1 MKEKRLISALHEQ
14 LSLWMEASK
23 KKDKWN
29 YYSETVKILIEAE
42 DYLRE
47 K

>member
-1 MKEKRLISALHEQ
+1 MDEKQLIAALHEQ
-14 LSLWMEASK
+14 LAIWMKESK

-29 YYSETVKILIEAE
+29 YYSITAKVLKEAE
-42 DYLRE
+42 AYLG

>member
-1 MKEKRLISALHEQ
+1 MNEKRLISALHEQ
-14 LSLWMEASK
+14 LALWMKASK

-29 YYSETVKILIEAE
+29 YYSETTKVLKDAEA
-42 DYLRE
+42 YLMS